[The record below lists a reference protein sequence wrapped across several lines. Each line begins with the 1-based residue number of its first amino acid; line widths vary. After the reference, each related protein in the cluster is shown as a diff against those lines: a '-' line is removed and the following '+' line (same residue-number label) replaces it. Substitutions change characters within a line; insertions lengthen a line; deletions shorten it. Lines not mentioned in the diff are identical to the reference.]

1 MEMEVFWPCAMLPP
15 QIQLSNEMLRLIAS
29 IDEFKGEW
37 RAVESIKPDRLQ
49 SLRRVATIESIGSS
63 TRIEGARLSDR
74 EVENLLRGLQTES
87 FRSRDEEEV
96 AGYAYV
102 METIQASWPDMPVTE
117 GIVLQLHRDLLRYST
132 KDERHRGEWKSL
144 PNHVVAV
151 GPDGKQVGVVFETAT
166 PFDTPRLM
174 GDLLAWLAKEE
185 REPSL
190 HPLLRIAVLVVVFL
204 AIHPFQDGNGRLSRI
219 LNNLLLLRGGYSFAS
234 YSSLESVIEHGKE
247 AYYLALRRTQ
257 TTLGAESP
265 DWEPWLMFFL
275 RSIQSQI
282 TRLRANLDGIEMKAD
297 HPHLSP
303 LAERLHKLLRER
315 GTLTVAE
322 AAAATAANRNT
333 IKDKFGELIEQRL
346 AELQG
351 KGRGAH
357 YRPVRR

>member
-1 MEMEVFWPCAMLPP
+1 MLPP
-15 QIQLSNEMLRLIAS
+15 KIQLSNEMLRLIAS

-102 METIQASWPDMPVTE
+102 METIQTSWPDMPVTE

-151 GPDGKQVGVVFETAT
+151 GTDGKQIGVVFETAT

-185 REPSL
+185 REPGL
-190 HPLLRIAVLVVVFL
+190 HPLLRIAVFVVVFL

-219 LNNLLLLRGGYSFAS
+219 LNNLLLLRDGYSFAS
-234 YSSLESVIEHGKE
+234 YSSLESVIEHSKE

-257 TTLGAESP
+257 TTLGSGST

-282 TRLRANLDGIEMKAD
+282 ARLRANLEGIEKKAD
-297 HPHLSP
+297 QRHLSP
-303 LAERLHKLLRER
+303 LAGRLYMLLDQR
-315 GTLTVAE
+315 GTLTIAE
-322 AAAATAANRNT
+322 AVAATEANRNT
-333 IKDKFGELIEQRL
+333 IKDKFGELVAQGL
-346 AELQG
+346 AELRG

-357 YRPVRR
+357 YRPVLR